1 LFAIELLEQDG
12 PPGESAGGRITVGD
26 FVEEF
31 EASLTF
37 WGADDYRAS
46 WRAALSVL
54 EAGSATSCLV
64 SSLTDPATSNFVFC
78 WPLYGDG
85 DDVYV
90 QSSLIFLEELPGTF
104 DVARPWLYVQ
114 PRATVDEDGNHIS
127 EWRTDVTAIRQSMA
141 S

>member
-64 SSLTDPATSNFVFC
+64 SSLTDRLPVTSSSAGPSTATATTSM
-78 WPLYGDG
+78 Y
-85 DDVYV
+85 
-90 QSSLIFLEELPGTF
+90 
-104 DVARPWLYVQ
+104 
-114 PRATVDEDGNHIS
+114 RAL
-127 EWRTDVTAIRQSMA
+127 
-141 S
+141 